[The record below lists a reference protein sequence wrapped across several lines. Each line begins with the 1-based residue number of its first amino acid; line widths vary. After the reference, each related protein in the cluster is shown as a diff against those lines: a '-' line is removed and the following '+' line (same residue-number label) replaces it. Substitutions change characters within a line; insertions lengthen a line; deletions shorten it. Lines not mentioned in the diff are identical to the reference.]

1 MDVSVNMGTTR
12 RCHRSDRSQQTGK
25 LTDSPAGTVV
35 GWNLSLHALSVLSI
49 ILVEVACNVML
60 RGGCQTHL
68 LSSQA
73 GIWAC
78 R

>member
-1 MDVSVNMGTTR
+1 MDVRVNMGTTR
-12 RCHRSDRSQQTGK
+12 WCHRSGRCQQTGK
-25 LTDSPAGTVV
+25 LTDSPAGTAV
-35 GWNLSLHALSVLSI
+35 GWNLSLHALSVLSVI
-49 ILVEVACNVML
+49 FVEIVCTVML
-60 RGGCQTHL
+60 SGGCQTHL